1 MSALKGT
8 RPVRLCLGA
17 AVVVVGCYGVATA
30 ATLLAGLHGLGQLV
44 AAGLLT
50 SCLAAGSGWFL
61 LAGSASAPRAGP
73 ADPPAL
79 TEAERLTRRLDFD
92 RQVDRALE
100 RAHSE
105 SDLFAL
111 AARALGSMWPDA
123 PAEVLMV
130 AGTGQRGRPAPL
142 LQVAEAGPDGE
153 GPGCPVARPEQ
164 CEAIHRNRT
173 LRWRSSDDLDV
184 CPFLAHREERARSAV
199 CIPIRIVGNPAGVL
213 HRTAAA
219 ADPAQEF
226 DVAALESLAGRI
238 EARLSMVHLSP
249 GEVDLPDANGV
260 FDRAALDR
268 RINALL
274 RSLSPFAL
282 ARCDVEDLAGYGDR
296 HGEQAASEALRCFE
310 RTMVGCLRPDD
321 TVGRVGPH
329 ELVAVLPGATIG
341 DARRVL
347 DRVREELVL
356 QLNERRLA
364 PLRVAS
370 GAVESH
376 GRHGRHGLD
385 ELLDAVD
392 AAVISRGGPAAG
404 D

>member
-1 MSALKGT
+1 MSAREGT
-8 RPVRLCLGA
+8 RRVRLCLGA
-17 AVVVVGCYGVATA
+17 AAVVMGCYGVATVA
-30 ATLLAGLHGLGQLV
+30 ALLAGLHGFGRLAV
-44 AAGLLT
+44 AGVLT
-50 SCLAAGSGWFL
+50 SCLAAGAGWML
-61 LAGSASAPRAGP
+61 APGPSRPLQPGTDHPAGSSA
-73 ADPPAL
+73 ADQF
-79 TEAERLTRRLDFD
+79 TRRLDFD
-92 RQVDRALE
+92 RQLDRALE

-111 AARALGSMWPDA
+111 TARALGSMWPDA

-130 AGTGQRGRPAPL
+130 AGPGQRGRSASL
-142 LQVAEAGPDGE
+142 LQVTEAGPDGE

-173 LRWRSSDDLDV
+173 MRWRSSDDLDV

-199 CIPIRIVGNPAGVL
+199 CIPIRIVGKPAGVL
-213 HRTAAA
+213 HRTADVAG
-219 ADPAQEF
+219 PAQDF
-226 DVAALESLAGRI
+226 DVAALESLTGRI

-260 FDRAALDR
+260 YGRAALDR

-274 RSLSPFAL
+274 RSLAPFAL
-282 ARCDVEDLAGYGDR
+282 ARCDVEDLAGYGER
-296 HGEQAASEALRCFE
+296 HGEQAAAEALRCFE
-310 RTMVGCLRPDD
+310 RTTVGCLRPDD

-329 ELVAVLPGATIG
+329 ELVAVLSGATVG

-347 DRVREELVL
+347 DRIREELVL

-364 PLRVAS
+364 PLRLAS

-376 GRHGRHGLD
+376 GRHGLD
-385 ELLDAVD
+385 DLLDAVD
-392 AAVISRGGPAAG
+392 AAVVSRGGPPPG